1 MNQVFSCSTPI
12 ECVLLEPKDK
22 ITIVIAD
29 DHTIVRMGI
38 GSLLKAS
45 NQVEIVGEA
54 SDGRMAIEQALEKQP
69 DIILMDLN
77 MPVVGGLE
85 ALRQIKKRAPHIKV
99 IILSA
104 YDDEEYV
111 TQVVQNGANG
121 FLFKMTSMDELL
133 DAIKSVYG
141 GHSFFP
147 ASASKIFAEQNR
159 KSSTQTSPM
168 TQLQRLKEQLTIRET
183 EILRLIAQG
192 SSHKQ
197 IAEILH
203 ISVRTVDTH
212 RNNIIKKLDIHDA
225 ASLVKYAI
233 QNGIVMYGP

>member
-1 MNQVFSCSTPI
+1 MNQVFSCLTPI
-12 ECVLLEPKDK
+12 ECALLEPKDK

-29 DHTIVRMGI
+29 DHTIFRLGI
-38 GSLLKAS
+38 SSLLRAS

-54 SDGRMAIEQALEKQP
+54 SDGRMAIKQALEKQP

-77 MPVVGGLE
+77 MPVIGGLE
-85 ALRQIKKRAPHIKV
+85 ALRQIRKRAPQIKV
-99 IILSA
+99 IVLSA

-111 TQVVQNGANG
+111 AQVVQNGANG
-121 FLFKMTSMDELL
+121 FLFKGMSMDELL

-147 ASASKIFAEQNR
+147 GSASKILPEQNR
-159 KSSTQTSPM
+159 KSSTPTSPM
-168 TQLQRLKEQLTIRET
+168 TQVQRLKEQLTLRET

-192 SSHKQ
+192 RSHKQ
-197 IAEILH
+197 IAETLH